1 MLREIVFDTET
12 TGVQANSGDRLVE
25 IGCVELLN
33 HIPTGKN
40 FHVYINPERT
50 MPVEAF
56 NIHGLSEEFLADK
69 PLFAAI
75 ADEFCD
81 FIGDS
86 RLIAH
91 NATFDIGFLNAEFTR
106 TGHPSL
112 SMSRVLDTLMLA
124 RRKHP
129 GSPASLDALCSRY
142 GIDNS
147 RRTKHGALLDAEI
160 LAEVYMELIG
170 GRQADLGLGSVASR
184 RGILPQVLQ
193 RPMPHGQREFL
204 YLALARKNWAGIR
217 RSSPRW
223 ARRRSGRIICRRSR
237 RRRLDKGEA
246 QNEKDSALC
255 LRIAD
260 RRYCHERLF
269 LDRPK

>member
-1 MLREIVFDTET
+1 MMLREIVFDTET

-184 RGILPQVLQ
+184 ARNLAASSAKANASRAKRIFVPRISEEELGRHKAFIAKMGEKAIWQDYLPEE
-193 RPMPHGQREFL
+193 PSET
-204 YLALARKNWAGIR
+204 A
-217 RSSPRW
+217 
-223 ARRRSGRIICRRSR
+223 
-237 RRRLDKGEA
+237 
-246 QNEKDSALC
+246 
-255 LRIAD
+255 
-260 RRYCHERLF
+260 
-269 LDRPK
+269 

>member
-12 TGVQANSGDRLVE
+12 TGVQANNGDRLVE

-40 FHVYINPERT
+40 FHVYINPERS

-112 SMSRVLDTLMLA
+112 SMSRVVDTLMLA
-124 RRKHP
+124 RRKNP

-160 LAEVYMELIG
+160 LAEVYIELIG

-184 RGILPQVLQ
+184 ARNLAAASAKANASRAKRIFAPRVTEEELGRHKAFIAKMGEKAIWQDYLPEE
-193 RPMPHGQREFL
+193 PAET
-204 YLALARKNWAGIR
+204 A
-217 RSSPRW
+217 
-223 ARRRSGRIICRRSR
+223 
-237 RRRLDKGEA
+237 
-246 QNEKDSALC
+246 
-255 LRIAD
+255 
-260 RRYCHERLF
+260 
-269 LDRPK
+269 

>member
-12 TGVQANSGDRLVE
+12 TGVQANNGDRLVE

-40 FHVYINPERT
+40 FHVYINPERS
-50 MPVEAF
+50 MPLEAS
-56 NIHGLSEEFLADK
+56 NIHGLSDEFLSDK

-91 NATFDIGFLNAEFTR
+91 NATFDIGFLNTEFTR

-112 SMSRVLDTLMLA
+112 SMSRVIDTLMLA

-147 RRTKHGALLDAEI
+147 RRTKHGALMDAEI
-160 LAEVYMELIG
+160 LAEVYIELIG
-170 GRQADLGLGSVASR
+170 GKQADLRLSTALNRASSLAAASEKINAMR
-184 RGILPQVLQ
+184 AKRIFVPRVTEEEQGRHRAFIAKMGEKAIWQDYLP
-193 RPMPHGQREFL
+193 E
-204 YLALARKNWAGIR
+204 
-217 RSSPRW
+217 
-223 ARRRSGRIICRRSR
+223 
-237 RRRLDKGEA
+237 E
-246 QNEKDSALC
+246 
-255 LRIAD
+255 
-260 RRYCHERLF
+260 
-269 LDRPK
+269 